1 MIENLRILKVTT
13 DGKIAD
19 TDIPHTLG
27 AMQSV
32 VGGYI
37 QAVYIGG
44 EVYVVCDEEGA
55 IKKRKVNTAASDI
68 CKRWG
73 FYIRLLGDVFFVGNG
88 VNDFKSLTDV
98 QIQALTTKTEG

>member
-1 MIENLRILKVTT
+1 MIENLRILKVTA

-19 TDIPHTLG
+19 TTIPHTFE
-27 AMQSV
+27 AMRSV

-44 EVYVVCDEEGA
+44 GVYVVCDEEGA
-55 IKKRKVNTAASDI
+55 IKKREVNTAASDI

-73 FYIRLLGDVFFVGNG
+73 FYIQLLGDVFFVGG
-88 VNDFKSLTDV
+88 GTDEFESLTNV

>member
-1 MIENLRILKVTT
+1 MIENLRILKVTA

-37 QAVYIGG
+37 EAVYIGG
-44 EVYVVCDEEGA
+44 GVCVVCDEEGA
-55 IKKRKVNTAASDI
+55 IKKREVNTAASDI
-68 CKRWG
+68 CKMWG
-73 FYIRLLGDVFFVGNG
+73 FYIQLLGDVFFVRNG
-88 VNDFKSLTDV
+88 CNDFKSLTNV